1 MIACFLKKVHEQN
14 QKKNRKKYGVLVMY
28 FKCDMCYKIIKEL
41 ETRDYRREGE
51 SSGAGISLYLMGNGP
66 ALDCRASGYW
76 DIY

>member
-28 FKCDMCYKIIKEL
+28 FKYDIIKKL

-51 SSGAGISLYLMGNGP
+51 SNGARSKKNKFDNIGG
-66 ALDCRASGYW
+66 
-76 DIY
+76 

>member
-1 MIACFLKKVHEQN
+1 M
-14 QKKNRKKYGVLVMY
+14 VMY
-28 FKCDMCYKIIKEL
+28 FKYDMCYKVIKEL

>member
-1 MIACFLKKVHEQN
+1 MIACFLKKVHDQN
-14 QKKNRKKYGVLVMY
+14 QRKIGKKYGVLVMY

-41 ETRDYRREGE
+41 ETRDYRRKGE
-51 SSGAGISLYLMGNGP
+51 SNGAGISLYLMGNGP